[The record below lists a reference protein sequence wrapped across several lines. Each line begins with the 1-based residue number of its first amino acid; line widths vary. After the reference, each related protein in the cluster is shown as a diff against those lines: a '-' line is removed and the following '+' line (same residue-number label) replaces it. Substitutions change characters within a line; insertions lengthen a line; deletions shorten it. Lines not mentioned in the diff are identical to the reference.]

1 MILPIESI
9 DVVEGT
15 DDPELDEEG
24 LKMSLKVLLVFGGKG
39 RNVVRSRGSLSSTP
53 VLSRSEYLA
62 SNLRLI
68 LPCWMVVLY
77 RGRPA
82 ESS

>member
-24 LKMSLKVLLVFGGKG
+24 LKMSLKVLLVFGGEG
-39 RNVVRSRGSLSSTP
+39 RNVVRSRGSLSFTP

-62 SNLRLI
+62 SNLQLI